1 MKKLFVMLCIGT
13 LVLGTLG
20 CGKKEENQN
29 NQSSVATT
37 ESTPVPES
45 SSVPSA
51 ENNAENNAGTGAP
64 DGHDYSTGWTEEMNA
79 IKTAI
84 TDKIGE
90 NYWPTMAL
98 DPEMLESA
106 FGVTPDM
113 YDDYLAE
120 MPMISTNVDTLVIVK
135 AKEGQADAV
144 EEVLTAYRDTLV
156 NDTMQYPMNIG
167 KIQASRVEKIGN
179 YVCFVQL
186 GGDTMGAAEK
196 GDEAVITQCQEA
208 NEMVIEIIGQ
218 QVQ

>member
-13 LVLGTLG
+13 LVLGSLG
-20 CGKKEENQN
+20 CGRKDENQNSQN
-29 NQSSVATT
+29 NQSSAATT
-37 ESTPVPES
+37 ESTPVPEE
-45 SSVPSA
+45 SSVA
-51 ENNAENNAGTGAP
+51 ESESIAETGAP

-156 NDTMQYPMNIG
+156 NDTMQYPMNVG

-196 GDEAVITQCQEA
+196 GDEAVITHCQEA